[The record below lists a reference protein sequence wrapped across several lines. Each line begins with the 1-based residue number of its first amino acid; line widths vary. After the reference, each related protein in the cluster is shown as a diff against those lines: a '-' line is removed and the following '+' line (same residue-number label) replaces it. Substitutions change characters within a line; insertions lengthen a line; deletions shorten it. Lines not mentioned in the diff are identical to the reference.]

1 MREVFLHCIRWHHS
15 VARIPVRWIIFSPV
29 SLIGM
34 RINGAGKLSLNIDQI
49 IIIWLFLP
57 WRLRLLRVFSL
68 PLLSWGSTI
77 AARGA
82 PSVLILALLLLFVL
96 IHGNRG
102 VQFFEFLNKF
112 LRLPQPI
119 L

>member
-1 MREVFLHCIRWHHS
+1 MREIFLHRIRWHH
-15 VARIPVRWIIFSPV
+15 VVPRIPVRWIIFSPV
-29 SLIGM
+29 SLICM
-34 RINGAGKLSLNIDQI
+34 RVNRAGKLGLNIDQI

-57 WRLRLLRVFSL
+57 WRLRLLGVLRL

-96 IHGNRG
+96 VHGNRG
-102 VQFFEFLNKF
+102 V
-112 LRLPQPI
+112 
-119 L
+119 